1 MLRRTIPLIRINDY
15 LVIHK
20 VPTYIEK
27 AGIETAS
34 IVLFDSPPGS
44 FNQFSQ

>member
-1 MLRRTIPLIRINDY
+1 MLRRTISLIRINDY

-20 VPTYIEK
+20 APTYIEK

-34 IVLFDSPPGS
+34 SVLFDSRPGS
-44 FNQFSQ
+44 FYQFS